1 MRQEASIIPFGKWM
15 LATTSTDGRVR
26 GMRKIKLQKAGSDR
40 LAAQFAA
47 DLNPAQHAAA
57 TAPDGYNL
65 ILAGPGSGK
74 TRVITY
80 RVAYLIA
87 RGVPA
92 ESILLVTFTR
102 RAAREMV
109 ARLEALIGPRVARLW
124 AGTFHHIGNRI
135 LRRSAQVL
143 GYDPNFTILDG
154 ADQLDLIR
162 LAMEDAGM
170 MGSGKLAPK
179 AEAVQHLVSLSFNV
193 RRPLRELVIDRNPAW
208 ADWTG
213 QIEAASLA
221 YAKRKQAANCMDY
234 DDLLGQWARLLDDF
248 PDQRAALGRQFRHL
262 LIDEMQDTNSIQAHL
277 IETIARNGS
286 GNLTAVGDDA
296 QSIYRF
302 RGANYDNILKFPE
315 RNPNTTIFRLETN
328 YRSTPEI
335 VAFANAS
342 IAQNETG
349 FDKTIQSARGS
360 GVLPLVVPAADGV
373 EEAEFLCQQ
382 ILELTEQGV
391 SLAKIAV
398 LYRNHH
404 DSILLQAELVARG
417 IPYTIRSGLRFFEQ
431 AHIKDALAYLRI
443 LVNARD
449 EPAWRRLLLL
459 LPGVGP
465 AKAATVC
472 GHLIAQADPL
482 AALATAPTM
491 ALLPTKTKGFFAG
504 FVTDLRKIEAAQPLT
519 NPAAAI
525 AALLAGGYPDVVKAR
540 YERPDNRIADIE
552 QMAVLASRYE
562 NLERLISDL
571 LLAGDVYGVDTL
583 GTDDQTEHLVLST
596 IHQAKGLEW
605 SRVFVPRLVEDGF
618 PSARALGEEGGEE
631 EERRVFYVAVTR
643 AMDELYLTYPL
654 TLARG
659 GRGPTLITKPS
670 RFLTELPASLVELA
684 SLESEIDLSW
694 SGVLQ
699 TKPEAGG

>member
-1 MRQEASIIPFGKWM
+1 MI
-15 LATTSTDGRVR
+15 ATTSTDGRACR
-26 GMRKIKLQKAGSDR
+26 MRKIKLRKAGGDR

-47 DLNPAQHAAA
+47 DLNPAQLAAA
-57 TAPDGYNL
+57 TAPDGFNL

-87 RGVPA
+87 QGVPA

-162 LAMEDAGM
+162 LAMEDARM

-179 AEAVQHLVSLSFNV
+179 AEAIQHLVSLAFNV
-193 RRPLRELVIDRNPAW
+193 RRPLAELVVDRNPAW
-208 ADWTG
+208 AEWVP
-213 QIEAASLA
+213 QIEATRTA
-221 YAKRKQAANCMDY
+221 YAQRKKAANCMDY
-234 DDLLGQWARLLDDF
+234 DDLLGEWARLLDDF
-248 PDQRAALGRQFRHL
+248 PAQREALGRQFRHL

-277 IETIARNGS
+277 VETIARAGA

-315 RNPNTTIFRLETN
+315 RNPPTSVFHLTTN
-328 YRSTPEI
+328 YRSIPEI
-335 VAFANAS
+335 VAFSNAS
-342 IAQNETG
+342 IEHNESG
-349 FDKTIQSARGS
+349 FPRTIESARGA
-360 GVLPLVVPAADGV
+360 GVRPLIVPAADGI
-373 EEAEFLCQQ
+373 EEAEFLSQQ
-382 ILELTEQGV
+382 ILDLSEQGV
-391 SLAKIAV
+391 ALARMAV

-404 DSILLQAELVARG
+404 DSVLLQAELVARG

-431 AHIKDALAYLRI
+431 AHIKDVLAYLRI
-443 LVNARD
+443 LVNPRD
-449 EPAWRRLLLL
+449 EPAWRRLLQL

-465 AKAATVC
+465 SKAASVC
-472 GHLIAQADPL
+472 AHLTTQDDPL
-482 AALATAPTM
+482 AALATASTM
-491 ALLPTKTKGFFAG
+491 ALVPTKSKGFFAG
-504 FVTDLRKIEAAQPLT
+504 FVADLRKVQAT
-519 NPAAAI
+519 DPATHPSAAI
-525 AALLAGGYPDVVKAR
+525 AALLAGGYPDTVRAR
-540 YERPDNRIADIE
+540 YERPDNRLADIE
-552 QMAVLASRYE
+552 QMAVLAARYDS
-562 NLERLISDL
+562 LERLIADL
-571 LLAGDVYGVDTL
+571 LLAGDIYGVDTL
-583 GTDDQTEHLVLST
+583 GTDDTTDHLVLST

-618 PSARALGEEGGEE
+618 PSARALGEPGGEE
-631 EERRVFYVAVTR
+631 EERRVFYVAITR
-643 AMDELYLTYPL
+643 AQDELYLTYPL

-670 RFLTELPASLVELA
+670 RFLTELPPGLAEQA

-694 SGVLQ
+694 SGVMA
-699 TKPEAGG
+699 PSPSAEASG